1 MGLFSWLTSD
11 TKESIRNRYH
21 KRKALP
27 VYLITP
33 ENEKIY
39 EPKYEGY
46 GVFGGHDVFVLLA
59 RWNVPEVCTGDD
71 VLDRAV
77 HGFPTYTKPLVVKT
91 SHGIIY
97 ERFSHERGLAGT
109 DSTVCNQTVIP
120 CEGKRQNFQLFF
132 RYRHCLAFLPSPS
145 TLL

>member
-1 MGLFSWLTSD
+1 MGFFSWLTSD

-59 RWNVPEVCTGDD
+59 RWNAPEVCTGDD
-71 VLDRAV
+71 VLDRV
-77 HGFPTYTKPLVVKT
+77 IGLNIYFGDNPIEKPLKFST
-91 SHGIIY
+91 NKDARY
-97 ERFSHERGLAGT
+97 EDLEPAK
-109 DSTVCNQTVIP
+109 DCPNQ
-120 CEGKRQNFQLFF
+120 GSF
-132 RYRHCLAFLPSPS
+132 
-145 TLL
+145 